1 MSALRQRQPRQENDK
16 HLRFVASMG
25 CLICGARNV
34 QAAHVRYA
42 DLSVGKEFC
51 GKQEKPDD
59 KFTVPLCVE
68 HHRTQ
73 HSWGSERDWWK
84 LAEIDPIKT
93 ALALFAVSGDEA
105 RGEMIVSSCREQ
117 RAA

>member
-1 MSALRQRQPRQENDK
+1 MNLRQRQPREENEP
-16 HLRFVASMG
+16 HRRFVASLG

-51 GKQEKPDD
+51 GKSEKPDD

-68 HHRTQ
+68 HHRMQ
-73 HSWGSERDWWK
+73 HNWPERDWWK
-84 LAEIDPIKT
+84 LSGIDPIKV
-93 ALALFAVSGDEA
+93 ALALFAVTGNSE
-105 RGEMIVSSCREQ
+105 RGEFIVSSCREQ